1 MKRNVW
7 FTVHGEQQYEGMTP
21 DSAEQHLPGT
31 IEETAEGLRL
41 RYEEPGADA
50 RPRLS
55 RALIFRK
62 TARCSRV
69 LAR

>member
-41 RYEEPGADA
+41 RYEEPGQMALP
-50 RPRLS
+50 RPS
-55 RALIFRK
+55 RALTLRRA
-62 TARCSRV
+62 ARCSRV